1 MELSCDTS
9 VALGT
14 ATRDGSVIFAKNS
27 DRNANECQPL
37 FHAPRLRHPDGA
49 TVRCQY
55 REIPQAAETWE
66 VIGSRPHWLW
76 GFEMG
81 VNEWGVAI
89 GNEAVLSREPS
100 ETAGLIGMDLVR
112 LGVERA
118 RTADLAVR
126 IIGAL
131 VERHGQGGSCEAT
144 YFRTYHNSFIIT
156 DPQTAWVLETMGRR
170 WVARRVTDRAAIS
183 NLYTITT
190 DWDACSP
197 GAVAHAQ
204 EQCWGGAPFDFA
216 AAYQDP
222 TADLR
227 PRACRLDR
235 ARAILTGHRA
245 PLRVDDMMALLRD
258 HHGGDV
264 PDGAQALPTICMH
277 LAPGTYGET
286 AAAMVCHLRPDRQH
300 RELAV
305 TTWAAFGSPCL
316 SVFRPLYPVAV
327 GLPDDVQRGSGPYDP
342 ASPWWAFE
350 RLQRLVALAPALAP
364 AARAAFSTLESRF
377 RAEANATEAEAERY
391 LLRGERDR
399 ALTLLR
405 AFVDDTSARA
415 VACARTL
422 ADDLAPRA
430 AAHLNPA
437 MLNAWQSLNAA
448 AGVAFPSCRAA
459 GRPGAPS
466 PADVSQQESGEADGF
481 R

>member
-9 VALGT
+9 VALGA

-37 FHAPRLRHPDGA
+37 FHAPRQQHPDGA

-55 REIPQAAETWE
+55 LTIPQAAETWE
-66 VIGSRPHWLW
+66 LIGSRPHWLW

-100 ETAGLIGMDLVR
+100 EAVGLIGMDLVR
-112 LGVERA
+112 LGLERA

-131 VERHGQGGSCEAT
+131 VEQYGQGGSCEAT
-144 YFRTYHNSFIIT
+144 FFRTYHNSFIVA

-170 WVARRVTDRAAIS
+170 WVARRVRDRAAIS

-197 GAVAHAQ
+197 GAVSHAQ
-204 EQCWGGAPFDFA
+204 EQMWGGTPFDFA

-222 TADLR
+222 EADLR

-235 ARAILTGHRA
+235 ARAVLASHRA
-245 PLRVDDMMALLRD
+245 PLRVDDMMTLLRD
-258 HHGGDV
+258 HNGGDL
-264 PDGAQALPTICMH
+264 PDGPQELPTICMH
-277 LAPGTYGET
+277 LMPGTYGET
-286 AAAMVCHLRPDRQH
+286 AAALVCHLRPDRQH

-305 TTWAAFGSPCL
+305 TAWAAFGSPCL
-316 SVFRPLYPVAV
+316 SIFRPVYPVAV
-327 GLPDDVQRGSGPYDP
+327 GLPDVVQRGGGPYDP
-342 ASPWWAFE
+342 DSPWWAFE
-350 RLQRLVALAPALAP
+350 RLQRNVALAPALAHV
-364 AARAAFSTLESRF
+364 ARETLGALESQF
-377 RAEANATEAEAERY
+377 RAEADDTEAEAERY

-399 ALTLLR
+399 AIALLR
-405 AFVDDTSARA
+405 DLVDATTARA

-422 ADDLAPRA
+422 ADDLVPRA

-437 MLNAWQSLNAA
+437 MRDAWHSLNAA
-448 AGVAFPSCRAA
+448 AGIPSLDAMPLTITA
-459 GRPGAPS
+459 
-466 PADVSQQESGEADGF
+466 
-481 R
+481 